1 MERDQSEPILQPG
14 ELEDDVVMPVIEEEV
29 LAEVVPVKTG
39 SVRVEKHVQKRTRRI
54 QAPLLREEVEVRRVP
69 VNRVVTEAPP
79 VRREGGVTI
88 IPVLQEELVIT
99 KRLVLKE
106 EIHLVRHRTT
116 DQFSQEVQLDRE
128 SAEVRRLDASGRVVD
143 PPAKQAAH
151 PKPRRGLLG

>member
-54 QAPLLREEVEVRRVP
+54 QAGLLREEVEVRRVP

-79 VRREGGVTI
+79 VRREGETTI

-128 SAEVRRLDASGRVVD
+128 HAEVRRLDASGRIVD
-143 PPAKQAAH
+143 APAKQAAR